1 MMGMFVSV
9 ALIALMTRGVLQQQL
24 IRVGLVVATV
34 IYAVLTDGQRR
45 HHGRGNLCR
54 KHWRDGRHQNLLNR
68 CVYDGSIA
76 GGGAGF

>member
-45 HHGRGNLCR
+45 QQGGDNLCR
-54 KHWRDGRHQNLLNR
+54 KHWRDSRHQNLLDR
-68 CVYDGSIA
+68 CVYGGGIA
-76 GGGAGF
+76 GGGTGF